1 MSPRRKAVGFLPDL
15 GRIKLPYVSTRVVL
29 ACDILALHSVFG
41 RTAFMKLHQDVCH
54 YCLVEV
60 AWFTINK
67 ASKFPLVL
75 FTVFIFPLPR
85 VSLVTLDG

>member
-1 MSPRRKAVGFLPDL
+1 
-15 GRIKLPYVSTRVVL
+15 
-29 ACDILALHSVFG
+29 
-41 RTAFMKLHQDVCH
+41 MKLHQDVCH